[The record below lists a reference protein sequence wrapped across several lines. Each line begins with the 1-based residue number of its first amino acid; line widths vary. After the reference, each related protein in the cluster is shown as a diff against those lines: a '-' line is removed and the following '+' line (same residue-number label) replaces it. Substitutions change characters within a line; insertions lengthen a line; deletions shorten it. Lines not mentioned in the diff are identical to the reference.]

1 MATHS
6 SVLAWRIPGILPGGA
21 WWAAI
26 YGVAQ
31 SWTRL
36 KWLSSSR
43 LHYIL
48 NFLFCIGV
56 QPINKQCNSF
66 RWTVKGSSHTYTVVR
81 SPPNSPPIQAG
92 TSPWAEFP
100 VLYSRSLLVI
110 CFKYS
115 SVYMSIS
122 NSLTIPLCHPSP
134 WEPEI
139 HSLNLW
145 VSFCFVSKFICIISF
160 LDSMY

>member
-1 MATHS
+1 MYVYHNKKRLESQKQIQCRFKISPSWLHYWRRKWQPTR
-6 SVLAWRIPGILPGGA
+6 VLAWRIPGTGGA

-36 KWLSSSR
+36 KWLSSR

-81 SPPNSPPIQAG
+81 SPPNSPPIQA
-92 TSPWAEFP
+92 TPWQWAEFH
-100 VLYSRSLLVI
+100 VSYSRSLLAI
-110 CFKYS
+110 YFKHS
-115 SVYMSIS
+115 SERTLY
-122 NSLTIPLCHPSP
+122 
-134 WEPEI
+134 
-139 HSLNLW
+139 
-145 VSFCFVSKFICIISF
+145 F
-160 LDSMY
+160 